1 MSNTSFY
8 LKSDPSISGGDINL
22 YKPWEFSIFPFFGR
36 AISVFDIKVDTIN
49 KFVNFQNIIRYDFSN
64 NLIQINKD
72 FNINNPYGSTSW
84 TESHTF
90 GNPVQKPSV
99 YSHNLYKSVI
109 DDIVTKSPDLSNPAL
124 YLMYG
129 PRDDK
134 TIVTEITDNGGYYTF
149 KSSIGYINFDKNT
162 GFPISS
168 LDKPFNYIVYKYD
181 GYSDI
186 NRETY
191 NDIMNNVPDGEVY
204 NTTYLNNSDLY
215 IIHTTRKS
223 EMKVHKT
230 FKNFEHTETLKNNNN
245 QIIATEKVLY
255 KLLIFAPTPDKTSDE
270 GVSFTEKNGVI
281 TPHCC
286 VNHKPNDYWHGCIYN
301 QGNINN
307 RIIPCSY
314 KIYRKTNFFN
324 FQPTNPL
331 PIPTIG
337 EIQYITR
344 EIKYQRTNP
353 TVDKFIITI
362 PKTKPT
368 NRIFVYQSGTNKL
381 VHITDY
387 IPKGTTQNVTI
398 NYSQSITSSVTPE
411 YPLPVPEFRLDGNK
425 GGYVNGYGWNDYG
438 TDGQSNL
445 LSCEP
450 GSIVNNIQ
458 TIDCCYPLVGMY
470 FDCKNPYKLSES
482 AKSPNGGWRGR
493 TRPRECTYNTVT
505 KDEGYI
511 GMYASAGEWVDKVI
525 FRGADGTS
533 KEIGCEG
540 NFKGKSVSDYNCPNG
555 KIAGFFSRTDRLDD
569 GGEDGIF
576 AGLQAYCA
584 SPTIHKDT
592 STAISWSKNPKNPIE
607 GGKEGN
613 ITTYVCRANHNG
625 YWVPGKFHSDTC
637 YYAYGY
643 PGGNN
648 TKTNYELASYNEPL
662 VWKGKNQVSADKKIE
677 AGINETDGA
686 ISYICRGVHNNMWV
700 SGKEVNNRCYIEY
713 GGVSISGD
721 EYELLSRQ

>member
-90 GNPVQKPSV
+90 GNPAQKPSV

-191 NDIMNNVPDGEVY
+191 NDIMINVPDGEVSY
-204 NTTYLNNSDLY
+204 TTYLNNSDLY

-230 FKNFEHTETLKNNNN
+230 FKNFEYTETFNN
-245 QIIATEKVLY
+245 ITEKVFY
-255 KLLIFAPTPDKTSDE
+255 KLLIFAQTPDRTSDE
-270 GVSFTEKNGVI
+270 GVSFREQNGVI

-286 VNHKPNDYWHGCIYN
+286 VNHRPITPNPYWHGCIYN

-314 KIYRKTNFFN
+314 RIYRKNTFIN
-324 FQPTNPL
+324 FQPTNPF

-387 IPKGTTQNVTI
+387 IPKGTIQNVTI
-398 NYSQSITSSVTPE
+398 NYSQGGITSSVTPE
-411 YPLPVPEFRLDGNK
+411 YPLPVPQFRLDGNESPFAGWER
-425 GGYVNGYGWNDYG
+425 GGVPY
-438 TDGQSNL
+438 TDKCKQ
-445 LSCEP
+445 
-450 GSIVNNIQ
+450 GSIVYNIQ
-458 TIDCCYPLVGMY
+458 GFTSDTPIESMY
-470 FDCKNPYKLSES
+470 FNCRDPYTKEVSD
-482 AKSPNGGWRGR
+482 GGAWRGDWVNSKFDI
-493 TRPRECTYNTVT
+493 TKESGYNGLYVNAYH
-505 KDEGYI
+505 E
-511 GMYASAGEWVDKVI
+511 SNVDQIK
-525 FRGADGTS
+525 FYGADGNTRTVGIPGNGTR
-533 KEIGCEG
+533 EIY
-540 NFKGKSVSDYNCPNG
+540 DYICPNG
-555 KIAGFFSRTDRLDD
+555 KIAGFFRRAGGNLD
-569 GGEDGIF
+569 
-576 AGLQAYCA
+576 GLTAYCA

-648 TKTNYELASYNEPL
+648 TKTNYELASSNEPL

-713 GGVSISGD
+713 GGFSISGD